1 MAYKPKTLIV
11 PEGGTGIVTTTAYS
25 VQTAGTTSTGNWQ
38 NVASLGTSTHVLTS
52 NGTSSIPSFQ
62 AITSG
67 AGNYYTMNSGNMPTP
82 GDSNTYYWTITTQ
95 PTLTIANATK
105 LVIGKTGTINKVYGT
120 FGVSGTLATT
130 ENVTLSLYVNE
141 TTDNNVIT
149 TGQMS
154 ATDNPFSNTSAGVS
168 VTAGD
173 YIYIKMT
180 TPAWSTNPTN
190 VSMTINFVVD

>member
-1 MAYKPKTLIV
+1 MSYKPKTLIV
-11 PEGGTGIVTTTAYS
+11 PEGGTGIVTTTAYT

-52 NGTSSIPSFQ
+52 NGTTSIPSFQ
-62 AITSG
+62 ALTSG
-67 AGNYYTMNSGNMPTP
+67 SGNYYTMNSGSMPAV
-82 GDSNTYYWTITTQ
+82 GDSNTLYWVITTQ
-95 PTLTIANATK
+95 PTLTISNATK

-120 FGVSGTLATT
+120 FSVSGTLGTT

-168 VTAGD
+168 VNAGD
-173 YIYIKMT
+173 NILIKMT
-180 TPAWSTNPTN
+180 TPVFATNPTT
-190 VSMTINFVVD
+190 VSMTISFVVD